1 MKTLTRSLASKSR
14 ILLLPSMKDK
24 KICHSAAFTLIE
36 LLVVIAIIAILA
48 AMLLPAL
55 ARAKAKAQQASCMN
69 NNKQIGLALIMY
81 GGDNN
86 DQIPWPNF
94 ENSTLNPLL
103 SPGWLYKPLAG
114 NVPPDP
120 TVAPY
125 NLNTELAYQDGQL
138 WPFLKNEGVYKC
150 PTDVALNWGT
160 QNWKSRPNKLSSYVW
175 NGCLVNGGATAYSAY
190 NYKLSNFPVL
200 SYLSW
205 EPDSSQA
212 TPALGNNVYN
222 DGSDVP
228 STTFS
233 NLGEGVGKL
242 HGSGCVVLALDGHVE
257 FMKITAYRSQAKIS
271 KANGGLIW
279 ICPAYP
285 SGAPSWVFPQPN

>member
-1 MKTLTRSLASKSR
+1 MKG
-14 ILLLPSMKDK
+14 K
-24 KICHSAAFTLIE
+24 KICHPAAFTLIE

-55 ARAKAKAQQASCMN
+55 AKAKAKAQETSCMN
-69 NNKQIGLALIMY
+69 NNKQIGLATIMY
-81 GGDNN
+81 CGDNN

-94 ENSTLNPLL
+94 ENSTLNPSLL
-103 SPGWLYKPLAG
+103 PGWLYKPLAG

-125 NLNTELAYQDGQL
+125 NANTMLAYQDGLL
-138 WPFLKNEGVYKC
+138 WQFLKTEDVYKC
-150 PTDVALNWGT
+150 PTDVALYWGN
-160 QNWKSRPNKLSSYVW
+160 QNWTSRPEKLSSYVW

-190 NYKLSNFPVL
+190 NYKISNFPAL

-205 EPDSSQA
+205 EPDDSQA
-212 TPALGNNVYN
+212 ASLLVNSVYN

-233 NLGEGVGKL
+233 SLGEGVGKL
-242 HGSGCVVLALDGHVE
+242 HGTGCVVLALDGHVE
-257 FMKITAYRSQAKIS
+257 FMKITAYQNQAKIS

>member
-1 MKTLTRSLASKSR
+1 
-14 ILLLPSMKDK
+14 
-24 KICHSAAFTLIE
+24 
-36 LLVVIAIIAILA
+36 
-48 AMLLPAL
+48 MLLPAL

-69 NNKQIGLALIMY
+69 NNKQIGLALTMY

-94 ENSTLNPLL
+94 ENATLNPLL
-103 SPGWLYKPLAG
+103 LPGWLYKPLAG

-125 NLNTELAYQDGQL
+125 NLNTDLAYQDGQL
-138 WPFLKNEGVYKC
+138 WPFLKNENVYKC
-150 PTDVALNWGT
+150 PTDVVKNWGT
-160 QNWKSRPNKLSSYVW
+160 QNWKNRPNKLSTYVW

-190 NYKLSNFPVL
+190 NYKMSSFPVL

-205 EPDSSQA
+205 EPDTQASS
-212 TPALGNNVYN
+212 PLLGSNVYN
-222 DGSDVP
+222 DGSDQP

-233 NLGEGVGKL
+233 SLGEGVGRL
-242 HGSGCVVLALDGHVE
+242 HGSGCVVLALDGHVD
-257 FMKITAYRSQAKIS
+257 FMKIITYQAQAKIS
-271 KANGGLIW
+271 KAKGGLIW

>member
-1 MKTLTRSLASKSR
+1 MKETQNCR
-14 ILLLPSMKDK
+14 
-24 KICHSAAFTLIE
+24 SAAFTLIE

-55 ARAKAKAQQASCMN
+55 AKAKAKAQEASCMN

-81 GGDNN
+81 CGDNT
-86 DQIPWPNF
+86 DLIPWPNF
-94 ENSTLNPLL
+94 ENPKLNPTPL
-103 SPGWLYKPLAG
+103 PGWLYKPLSDG
-114 NVPPDP
+114 KNSPPDP

-125 NLNTELAYQDGQL
+125 NANTQLAYQDGQL
-138 WPFLKNEGVYKC
+138 WQYTKSEGVYLC
-150 PTDVALNWGT
+150 PTDVAVNWGT
-160 QNWKSRPNKLSSYVW
+160 QNWKNRPEKLSSYVW

-190 NYKLSNFPVL
+190 NYKMSSFPVL

-205 EPDSSQA
+205 EPDAQA
-212 TPALGNNVYN
+212 TSPLGSNVYN
-222 DGSDVP
+222 DGSDQP

-233 NLGEGVGKL
+233 SLGEGVGRL

-257 FMKITAYRSQAKIS
+257 FMKITTYQAQAKIS
-271 KANGGLIW
+271 KAKGGLIW
-279 ICPAYP
+279 ICPAYS